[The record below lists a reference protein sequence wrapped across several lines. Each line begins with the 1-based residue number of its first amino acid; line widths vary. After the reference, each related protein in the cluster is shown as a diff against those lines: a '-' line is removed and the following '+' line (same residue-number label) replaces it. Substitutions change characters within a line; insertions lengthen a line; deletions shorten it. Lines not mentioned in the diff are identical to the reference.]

1 MSILER
7 ARKAHQTRQDI
18 ERQALSQALY
28 SAVGRILHEVG
39 GLPEGKYA
47 LHHTGADHE
56 YPRLVIQDEGELHF
70 ALIEGKVCLYA
81 AFDSPLSKQVLGH
94 YDIHGHIRCA
104 YTRVQSL
111 ADIGALTPA
120 IPGEL

>member
-7 ARKAHQTRQDI
+7 ARRAHQTRQDI
-18 ERQALSQALY
+18 ERQSLSQALY
-28 SAVGRILHEVG
+28 STVGRILSEVG
-39 GLPEGKYA
+39 GLPEGKYT
-47 LHHTGADHE
+47 LHHTDADHE
-56 YPRLVIQDEGELHF
+56 FPRLVIQDEGELHF

-81 AFDSPLSKQVLGH
+81 AFDAMPLVSCVGR
-94 YDIHGHIRCA
+94 YDTSGRLLHA
-104 YTRVQSL
+104 YAPVQSL